1 MTPLEGKGALKG
13 AVLLLALAVGRVI
26 LSEPPGSRVLPDGLT
41 GNQLPVLLEEAREVR
56 DAQSRRSAP
65 LGARETL
72 DPNRSGE
79 EDLDR
84 LPGVGPRVAE
94 AIVRYRAEKRG
105 FRRPE
110 DLLEV
115 PGIGPATLARI
126 RPHLDFSLGVPV
138 ELRSQGVARELL
150 DLNQAGIE
158 ELQELP
164 GIGPALA
171 GRILES
177 RSREGRFLVPEDLL
191 RVRGIGPATLDRLRP
206 LIRVGR

>member
-1 MTPLEGKGALKG
+1 MTPLEGRGLLKG

-26 LSEPPGSRVLPDGLT
+26 LTGPPGPSVLPHGLT
-41 GNQLPVLLEEAREVR
+41 DNQLPALLEEARETR
-56 DAQSRRSAP
+56 DAEARRSEP

-79 EDLDR
+79 EELDR

-94 AIVRYRAEKRG
+94 AIIRHRAEKGG
-105 FRRPE
+105 FRLPE

-126 RPHLDFSLGVPV
+126 RPHLDLSGGVPV
-138 ELRSQGVARELL
+138 ELRSLGVPRELL
-150 DLNQAGIE
+150 DLNRAGIE

-171 GRILES
+171 ARILES
-177 RSREGRFLVPEDLL
+177 RSTDGRFQVPEDLL

>member
-1 MTPLEGKGALKG
+1 MTPSEGRGLLRG
-13 AVLLLALAVGRVI
+13 AVFLLALAVGRVI
-26 LSEPPGSRVLPDGLT
+26 LTGPPGSSVLPDELT
-41 GNQLPVLLEEAREVR
+41 DSQLPVLLEEARETR
-56 DAQSRRSAP
+56 DAQIRRSEP

-79 EDLDR
+79 EELDR

-94 AIVRYRAEKRG
+94 AIVRHRAEKGG

-115 PGIGPATLARI
+115 SGIGPATLARM
-126 RPHLDFSLGVPV
+126 RPHLDLSRGVPV
-138 ELRSQGVARELL
+138 ELRSPGVARELL

-171 GRILES
+171 QRILDS
-177 RSREGRFLVPEDLL
+177 RSREGPFRVPEDLL
-191 RVRGIGPATLDRLRP
+191 RVRGIGPATLERLRK